1 MQEEK
6 KGNPFMGYLEA
17 LDRAI
22 YIHILLFLIEERK
35 TAAAERFLLRQ
46 LFSKRSDSF
55 LTLEFLYF
63 Y

>member
-1 MQEEK
+1 
-6 KGNPFMGYLEA
+6 MGYLEA

-22 YIHILLFLIEERK
+22 YIHILLFLIEERETK
-35 TAAAERFLLRQ
+35 QLLPRDFFLRQ

-63 Y
+63 